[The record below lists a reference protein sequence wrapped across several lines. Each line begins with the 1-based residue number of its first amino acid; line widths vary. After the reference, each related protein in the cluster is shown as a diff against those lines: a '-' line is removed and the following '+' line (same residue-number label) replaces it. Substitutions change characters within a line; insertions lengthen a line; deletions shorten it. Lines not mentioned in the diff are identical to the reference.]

1 LSVGA
6 ESTDGESVTEEL
18 NRVLSG
24 EALAKSPQLQAML
37 AYVVKETLAGRGSQ
51 IKALNI
57 AVDVFGRDESFDP
70 ATDSIV
76 RVQAGRLR
84 DALGR
89 HYETTAGASDIR
101 IELPKG
107 TYEPV
112 FVRSETGGV
121 PARAEPSAPGGV
133 DKAPVANDASRA
145 QDAKVSAPSM
155 DGSVA
160 DEGTGSR
167 RSRRR
172 FLSLCSAAIL
182 AVAVA
187 TLGYVF
193 FAGSFGGREE
203 AAREGGRLRRRQSTP
218 CCSPR

>member
-51 IKALNI
+51 MKALNI

-89 HYETTAGASDIR
+89 RYETTAGGASDIR

-112 FVRSETGGV
+112 FVRPDTGGV
-121 PARAEPSAPGGV
+121 PARAEPSAPSGV
-133 DKAPVANDASRA
+133 DKASIANDAARA
-145 QDAKVSAPSM
+145 RDAKVSAPSM
-155 DGSVA
+155 GGSVV
-160 DEGTGSR
+160 DEGTGPR
-167 RSRRR
+167 RSRGR

-193 FAGSFGGREE
+193 FAGSFGGR
-203 AAREGGRLRRRQSTP
+203 
-218 CCSPR
+218 